1 MGSMLDLL
9 CVVLTVCFFALAVA
23 LTRGCEAL
31 EKEEE

>member
-1 MGSMLDLL
+1 MLDLI
-9 CVVLTVCFFALAVA
+9 CVALTLIFFALAVA